1 MPSGVNVLLWCTAP
15 PSRFTA
21 NSFEHQRSTDASII
35 NLTPKGT
42 CSVSD
47 LKAARNDIRKPVTT
61 AVSKTPA
68 DPARTLHGKTTQHP
82 DRRQMQ
88 VRCAAL
94 LPDGLTMPATA
105 RFPLLAYAFACLLGL
120 FALGG
125 YWYGLGQPV
134 VLPDVASATHKLQC
148 ASYTPFDKDQSP
160 FDQPFNLRPERM
172 DADLALLATRFEC
185 IRTYS
190 VTGLEA
196 LPALARKHGLKLM
209 IGAWVNSNPVDTAK
223 EIELLIAEA
232 NANPDVVSAVI
243 VGNEALLRKEVT
255 GPQLVKLIKQV
266 KQSVKQPVTYA
277 DVWEFW
283 LQHPQI
289 APEVDFLTIH
299 LLPYWED
306 EPSNI
311 DAALQHVAQVRQV
324 FGNRFAPKDVMIGE
338 TGWPSEGR
346 QRETALPSRVNEAR
360 FIRGFVAMAEQE
372 GWHYNLIE
380 AFDQPWKRGSEGAVG
395 GYWGLFDAD
404 RQDKNILAGPV
415 SNLPLWPQWLA
426 VGGLVFLG
434 ALLLGGRVR
443 STRAAL
449 VLPLLGAVA
458 ACSIGTWGELAR
470 VTSRSLDEWL
480 WAALLMA
487 LNLLVLAHA
496 ALSLSARTGW
506 RERAFDALQRRA
518 GWLLA
523 AAGFAGAVMML
534 GLVFEP
540 RYRSFPSAA
549 LLLPALVYLIRPVS
563 APRREIALLAFIIGA
578 GIAPQLYREGLFNQ
592 QAWGWALV
600 SGLLVAALWRSLRV
614 RHG

>member
-1 MPSGVNVLLWCTAP
+1 
-15 PSRFTA
+15 
-21 NSFEHQRSTDASII
+21 
-35 NLTPKGT
+35 
-42 CSVSD
+42 
-47 LKAARNDIRKPVTT
+47 
-61 AVSKTPA
+61 
-68 DPARTLHGKTTQHP
+68 
-82 DRRQMQ
+82 
-88 VRCAAL
+88 
-94 LPDGLTMPATA
+94 MPATA

-255 GPQLVKLIKQV
+255 GPQLAKLIKQV

-578 GIAPQLYREGLFNQ
+578 GIAPQLYREGLLNQ